1 MDISS
6 QSGILSDVGTMVEA
20 QPLTWGRSYLMC
32 PPDYF
37 GVLYEINPWMHR
49 DIQANKEKA
58 YEQWRNLVANIQQAG
73 GTVETMEPEQSVP
86 DLVFAANAGTV
97 DGNRFVVSRFK
108 YPERQPEI
116 GLRCSM
122 VLGTR
127 LRGD

>member
-1 MDISS
+1 MDILS
-6 QSGILSDVGTMVEA
+6 QSEITSDTSTEA
-20 QPLTWGRSYLMC
+20 DARPLTWGRSYLMC

-58 YEQWRNLVANIQQAG
+58 FEQWRNLVANIQQAG
-73 GTVETMEPEQSVP
+73 GTVETMEAEESVP

-108 YPERQPEI
+108 YAERQPEI

-122 VLGTR
+122 VPGTR
-127 LRGD
+127 L